1 MKKKIMSGFILGLC
15 LLSVAGIGSLIVRD
29 MARSPDDWMEKANTQ
44 IKENDYRG
52 ALLSLTRAAKGGNAL
67 AAYKLALLYD
77 AGDKI
82 PENRELAITYMAEA
96 LDAKLPDAFY
106 VMAVWTERG
115 YFGTVDINRAVALY
129 EQAAQQGHINAMKS
143 LIVLYGTG
151 LDGIPANPER
161 QSYWIERLNMGA
173 KK

>member
-1 MKKKIMSGFILGLC
+1 MKKKFLSGFILALC
-15 LLSVAGIGSLIVRD
+15 LLSLLGVGSIIVRD
-29 MARSPDDWMEKANTQ
+29 LARSPDDWMTKAESQ

-52 ALLSLTRAAKGGNAL
+52 ALLSLTRAAKGGNAQ

-96 LDAKLPDAFY
+96 LNAKLPDAFY
-106 VMAVWTERG
+106 VTAVWTERG
-115 YFGTVDINRAVALY
+115 YFGDVDTTRAVALY
-129 EQAAQQGHINAMKS
+129 EQAAEKGHINAMKS

-151 LDGIPANPER
+151 LDGIPVNKDR
-161 QSYWIERLNMGA
+161 QSYWINRLNQKG
-173 KK
+173 K